1 MTYSQHEG
9 IHDLPKTPLQYLYSR
24 AQDYSLDGGS
34 LFTAPTVDS
43 LEEMYEMLKRYIYIF
58 LIGVSIILTKTTK
71 NSIMTYIVLNFFR
84 YLDSLDTSMYQRFRR
99 GGQGKKRTHMTVN
112 HLARMNRKKKSQML
126 LNHMARMNRKKKAEM
141 FVNHL
146 ARMNRKKKSQM
157 FVNHMARMN
166 KKSQMFVNHMARM
179 NRKKKA
185 QMLLNHMARMN

>member
-24 AQDYSLDGGS
+24 AQDDSLDGGS
-34 LFTAPTVDS
+34 LVTVPTEDS
-43 LEEMYEMLKRYIYIF
+43 LEEMYEMLKRYIHILNWGQYN
-58 LIGVSIILTKTTK
+58 GKILTKTTK

-112 HLARMNRKKKSQML
+112 HLARMNKKKKSQML
-126 LNHMARMNRKKKAEM
+126 L
-141 FVNHL
+141 
-146 ARMNRKKKSQM
+146 
-157 FVNHMARMN
+157 
-166 KKSQMFVNHMARM
+166 NHMARM